1 MHAGCRNRV
10 VAVRAI
16 SLTLG
21 APRASAKL
29 QKEHT
34 FSHGRRLADSIGCA
48 TRVATGRWPIGFAA
62 QEIFNSTPSRFL
74 TILLEVIVKRFIV
87 CFLAVLLSSV
97 AAFGVNDERE
107 EERVKDAGDVL
118 KEILN
123 IPDNIPQDLLDKA
136 ECVIIL
142 PSVKKG
148 AFGIGGSYGRGV
160 MVCRGGD
167 HYKGKWGAPALYA
180 LEGVSIGFQLGGQAT
195 DFVLLV
201 MNPKGAESLLYSK
214 VKLGADASAAAGP
227 KGRTAEGAT
236 DIVMDAE
243 ILSYSRN
250 KGLFAGI
257 SLEGST
263 LRSDGSANEILYGK
277 KLNAREIIVDHK
289 VGVPP
294 SARQLVSLLDTK
306 SPKNRSDPKSL
317 E

>member
-1 MHAGCRNRV
+1 M
-10 VAVRAI
+10 
-16 SLTLG
+16 T
-21 APRASAKL
+21 K
-29 QKEHT
+29 
-34 FSHGRRLADSIGCA
+34 FLAC
-48 TRVATGRWPIGFAA
+48 V
-62 QEIFNSTPSRFL
+62 
-74 TILLEVIVKRFIV
+74 FIV
-87 CFLAVLLSSV
+87 VLSV
-97 AAFGVNDERE
+97 AASFAVDDERE
-107 EERVKDAGDVL
+107 EDRVKDAGAVM

-123 IPDNIPQDLLDKA
+123 IPDDIPQDLLDKA

-160 MVCRGGD
+160 MICRGGE

-180 LEGVSIGFQLGGQAT
+180 LEGVSIGFQIGGQAT

-236 DIVMDAE
+236 DIVMEAE

-250 KGLFAGI
+250 KGLFAGV

-263 LRSDGSANEILYGK
+263 LRSDGSANEKLYGK
-277 KLNAREIIVDHK
+277 KLTAKEIIREGK
-289 VGVPP
+289 VSVP
-294 SARQLVSLLDTK
+294 ACAHELVSLLDTK
-306 SPKNRSDPKSL
+306 SPVNKSDPKSL